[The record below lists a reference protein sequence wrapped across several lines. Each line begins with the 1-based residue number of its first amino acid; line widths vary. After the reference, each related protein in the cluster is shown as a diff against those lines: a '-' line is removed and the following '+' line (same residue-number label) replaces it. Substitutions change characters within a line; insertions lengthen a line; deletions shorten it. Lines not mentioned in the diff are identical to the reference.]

1 MSSGKRMRA
10 DLILIGALLLI
21 AGALF
26 MIRGAVRK
34 TGGSVAVY
42 RDGEC
47 IAVYS
52 LQEERYLLLE
62 GANGGSNLLRISN
75 GAADMI
81 DADCPDRTCV
91 GMHPIRQVGETIV
104 CLPHRLEIRV
114 EGGAPPEVDVP

>member
-1 MSSGKRMRA
+1 MRSGKRIRS

-26 MIRGAVRK
+26 LIRDAVRK
-34 TGGSVAVY
+34 TGGSVVVY
-42 RDGEC
+42 RNGER
-47 IAVYS
+47 IAECS

-62 GANGGSNLLRISN
+62 GANGGSNLLWIHD

-91 GMHPIRQVGETIV
+91 GMPQIRHAGEMII
-104 CLPHRLEIRV
+104 CLPHRIEVYV
-114 EGGAPPEVDVP
+114 EGGSPPEVDVP